1 MTQGFDLEAF
11 RQTGV
16 QVVKNFFEPD
26 MREYFAD
33 LGRQISEE
41 VATGRAGRQ
50 NQLVSGLDVNAAAHV
65 SQSAALQAVA
75 RDMYGPDV
83 CYLLGR
89 VLMKDKAFAGSIE
102 VHQDWPYFGGDT
114 RKLNAFVPLTRCR
127 PENGMIV
134 FYEGSHAMGP
144 VERGA
149 IDVGRYPE
157 FAPYC
162 PDLEVGDIL
171 FADFLTWHSSAPSVE
186 DEDRILLQVVLQ
198 PGSDRSSNNLF
209 DGSWRPIG
217 RHVPYRTSPM
227 LNAVPSIS
235 VGPARGFLAAGEI
248 EEAERMA
255 RGLAIDSALNVE
267 AQLLLHDIAVHKGE
281 DGAGHIAAAQT
292 ALASLA
298 DRVAQLRPPPEPA
311 PEPELQPSE
320 PDAQARIEELEA
332 ELAQIRRS
340 TSWRVTAPLRW
351 LRGVR

>member
-1 MTQGFDLEAF
+1 MAQGLDLAAF
-11 RQTGV
+11 RRTGV

-41 VATGRAGRQ
+41 VATGQVVRQ

-65 SQSAALQAVA
+65 SQSDALQAVA

-89 VLMKDKAFAGSIE
+89 VLMKDKTFAGSIE

-127 PENGMIV
+127 RENGMIV

-149 IDVGRYPE
+149 IDIDRYPE
-157 FAPYC
+157 FAPNC
-162 PDLEVGDIL
+162 PELEVGDIL
-171 FADFLTWHSSAPSVE
+171 FADFLTWHSSAPAVE

-227 LNAVPSIS
+227 LNALPSIS
-235 VGPARGFLAAGEI
+235 VGPARGFFAAGEI

-255 RGLAIDSALNVE
+255 RGLSIDSALNVE

-281 DGAGHIAAAQT
+281 DGAAYVAAADG
-292 ALASLA
+292 ALARLA
-298 DRVAQLRPPPEPA
+298 ERVAQLKPS
-311 PEPELQPSE
+311 PEPEPEPSRTG
-320 PDAQARIEELEA
+320 AQSRIEALEA
-332 ELAQIRRS
+332 ELGEIRRS
-340 TSWRVTAPLRW
+340 TSWRLTAPLRW
-351 LRGVR
+351 VVSKLRRR